1 MEKIYLEFDLS
12 GQVLSPAQ
20 TNQRILANSKNLY
33 TAKFELNTLWSGLP
47 YIRAI
52 FTKADQ
58 VYEINIEDSECDIPT
73 ALYKDEGEFCLS
85 LYGGDR
91 ATSTVTHVQVY
102 ASGYTDQTAQTDPD
116 SPDITV
122 LTPAEDTTISK
133 IKFDNKLMLYTASG
147 WKDVKNAYEYALAA
161 GYEGS
166 EKDFGQFLSGAS
178 AMLEQLQAYTGVH
191 PGFSTLADELGEEM
205 KYLSGVYQVAG
216 IEVDMQAKTCQ
227 RIAASSCMIAGDDYS
242 IFNCFGGRKR
252 CNVTDSG
259 AVTAYSTDEAY
270 TETGFLT
277 TAVTVGQT
285 QYPIGTQVQVMVEQ
299 PKFYYRVVPLVVQ
312 KVAAGY
318 SMTKFRLYISD
329 SYKPGFKLHPAFVS
343 SDGQLL
349 DKIYLSAYE
358 GAVYDSEKERFLN
371 LNEPFEY
378 DNSSLFSAA
387 GQTVYAG
394 SAISTIS
401 ISQFSSMAQ
410 KRGTR
415 WGISTADTLSV
426 STLLAVTEYSTLDIQ
441 SALGAGVTAGVLAQT
456 GGTASLGNASG
467 SDQTSSAVSYRG
479 EENLYGNY
487 RMYLDGLKT
496 YNDGQLISVSV
507 SLPEDE
513 GQYENAGIA
522 LSGQSGYV
530 TALTYSAEYD
540 WLMLPAATSSTQ
552 GDSPADDSYTVS
564 YTGQDGMLT
573 AFGGRNDGEA
583 AGLFCM
589 QVVNS
594 ALPSSTLKARLVY
607 R

>member
-33 TAKFELNTLWSGLP
+33 TAKFELNSLWSGLP

-58 VYEINIEDSECDIPT
+58 VYEINVENSECDIPT
-73 ALYKDEGEFCLS
+73 ALYKDEGEFCMS

-102 ASGYTDQTAQTDPD
+102 ASGYTAKTAQTDPD
-116 SPDITV
+116 SSDITV

-133 IKFDNKLMLYTASG
+133 IKFDSKLMLYTASG

-216 IEVDMQAKTCQ
+216 VEVDMQAKTCQ
-227 RIAASSCMIAGDDYS
+227 RIAASSCMIAGDDYA
-242 IFNCFGGRKR
+242 IFNCYGGRKR
-252 CNVTDSG
+252 CNVADSG

-277 TAVTVGQT
+277 TAVTVDQT

-312 KVAAGY
+312 KAAAGY

-358 GAVYDSEKERFLN
+358 GAAYDSEKESFLN
-371 LNEPFEY
+371 ANGILNY
-378 DNSSLFSAA
+378 DNGNLFSVA
-387 GQTVYAG
+387 GQAVYIG
-394 SAISTIS
+394 NMTSKTSLS
-401 ISQFSSMAQ
+401 RFSSMAQ
-410 KRGTR
+410 KRGTG
-415 WGISTADTLSV
+415 WGISTSDTLSV
-426 STLLAVTEYSTLDIQ
+426 STMLAITEYATLDIQ
-441 SALGAGVTAGVLAQT
+441 SVLGNGIVSGNAALT
-456 GGTASLGNASG
+456 GNTASLGNASG
-467 SDQTSSAVSYRG
+467 SDQSSGAITYRG
-479 EENLYGNY
+479 EENIYGNG
-487 RMYLDGLKT
+487 RMYLDGLRT
-496 YNDGQLISVSV
+496 NDDGQNISVSV
-507 SLPEDE
+507 SLPADD
-513 GQYENAGIA
+513 GQYESAGITIC
-522 LSGQSGYV
+522 SQSGYV

-540 WLMLPAATSSTQ
+540 WLMLPATTSSTQ
-552 GDSPADDSYTVS
+552 SDSLANDLYSAKTGYCRYSADEQ
-564 YTGQDGMLT
+564 TGKT
-573 AFGGRNDGEA
+573 RV
-583 AGLFCM
+583 C
-589 QVVNS
+589 S
-594 ALPSSTLKARLVY
+594 ACKY
-607 R
+607 